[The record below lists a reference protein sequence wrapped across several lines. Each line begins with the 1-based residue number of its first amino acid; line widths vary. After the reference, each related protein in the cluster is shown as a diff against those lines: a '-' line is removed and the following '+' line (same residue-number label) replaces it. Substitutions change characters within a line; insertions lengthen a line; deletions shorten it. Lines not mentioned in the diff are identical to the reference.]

1 MEIEEIFKS
10 FNDRLLDKH
19 KRLKNEVTKEKLST
33 LGEFFMSRHL
43 TDVEMESFLPKGIAA
58 VDGSNNSYGGADPN
72 IIHFLRACYIPDMK
86 REMVEEVRILSP
98 LVDTEVSPKS
108 ELSRLE
114 VIAAKAGLEKYDS
127 KALLMDGGLI
137 RYIADAEDEYNELL
151 ALVKERDTLFMGVIE
166 DMKSRS
172 VAKALRIEGCFDREL
187 FFGKL
192 APGEAFFLYD
202 RFNLKKESA
211 ISTIYLR
218 PGNDPMAISIDF
230 PTFLVDKRELITN
243 LVRTL
248 TPDMSRGIPFILDI
262 VDKYAKVT
270 DKDMQ
275 YFIKKYISEDV
286 KRLYLDEARQK
297 RWM

>member
-19 KRLKNEVTKEKLST
+19 KKLKNEKLST
-33 LGEFFMSRHL
+33 LGEFYMSRHL
-43 TDVEMESFLPKGIAA
+43 TDEEMNSFLPKGIAA

-86 REMVEEVRILSP
+86 RDRVEEVRILSP
-98 LVDTEVSPKS
+98 LVDVEVSPKS
-108 ELSRLE
+108 ELSKLE
-114 VIAAKAGLEKYDS
+114 LIAAMKGLEKYDS

-137 RYIADAEDEYNELL
+137 RYILDAEDEYNELL
-151 ALVKERDTLFMGVIE
+151 ELVKERDTLFMGVIE

-172 VAKALRIEGCFDREL
+172 ISKALDVDGFDREL
-187 FFGKL
+187 LFGKL
-192 APGEAFFLYD
+192 APGEAFFLHD
-202 RFNLKKESA
+202 ELNLKKESS

-230 PTFLVDKRELITN
+230 PNFLGDKRELITN

>member
-19 KRLKNEVTKEKLST
+19 KKLKNEATKEKLST
-33 LGEFFMSRHL
+33 LGEFYMSRHL
-43 TDVEMESFLPKGIAA
+43 TDEEMNSFLPKGIAA

-86 REMVEEVRILSP
+86 RDRVEEVRILSP
-98 LVDTEVSPKS
+98 LVDVEVSPKS
-108 ELSRLE
+108 ELSKLE
-114 VIAAKAGLEKYDS
+114 LIAAMKGLEKYDS

-137 RYIADAEDEYNELL
+137 RYILDAEDEYNELL
-151 ALVKERDTLFMGVIE
+151 ELVKERDTLFMGVIE

-172 VAKALRIEGCFDREL
+172 ISKALDVDGFDREL
-187 FFGKL
+187 LFGKL
-192 APGEAFFLYD
+192 APGEAFFLHD
-202 RFNLKKESA
+202 ELNLKKESS

-230 PTFLVDKRELITN
+230 PNFLGDKRELITN

>member
-1 MEIEEIFKS
+1 MCIR
-10 FNDRLLDKH
+10 DRLL
-19 KRLKNEVTKEKLST
+19 T
-33 LGEFFMSRHL
+33 LGEFYMSRHL
-43 TDVEMESFLPKGIAA
+43 TDEEMNSFLPKGIAA

-86 REMVEEVRILSP
+86 RDRVEEVRILSP
-98 LVDTEVSPKS
+98 LVDVEVSPKS
-108 ELSRLE
+108 ELSKLE
-114 VIAAKAGLEKYDS
+114 LIAAMKGLEKYDS

-137 RYIADAEDEYNELL
+137 RYILDAEDEYNELL
-151 ALVKERDTLFMGVIE
+151 ELVKERDTLFMGVIE

-172 VAKALRIEGCFDREL
+172 ISKALDVDGFDREL
-187 FFGKL
+187 LFGKL
-192 APGEAFFLYD
+192 APGEAFFLHD
-202 RFNLKKESA
+202 ELNLKKESS

-230 PTFLVDKRELITN
+230 PNFLGDKRELITN

>member
-19 KRLKNEVTKEKLST
+19 KKLKNEVTKEKLLT
-33 LGEFFMSRHL
+33 LGEFYMSRHL
-43 TDVEMESFLPKGIAA
+43 TDEEMNSFLPKGIAA

-86 REMVEEVRILSP
+86 RDRVEEVRILSP
-98 LVDTEVSPKS
+98 LVDVEVSPKS
-108 ELSRLE
+108 ELSKLE
-114 VIAAKAGLEKYDS
+114 LIAAMKGLEKYDS
-127 KALLMDGGLI
+127 KALLMDGGFI
-137 RYIADAEDEYNELL
+137 RYILDAEDEYNELL
-151 ALVKERDTLFMGVIE
+151 ELVKERDTLFMGVIE

-172 VAKALRIEGCFDREL
+172 ISKALDVDGFDREL
-187 FFGKL
+187 LFGKL
-192 APGEAFFLYD
+192 APGEAFFLHD
-202 RFNLKKESA
+202 ELNLKKESS

-230 PTFLVDKRELITN
+230 PNFLGDKRELITN

>member
-19 KRLKNEVTKEKLST
+19 KKLKNEVTKEKLLT
-33 LGEFFMSRHL
+33 LGEFYMSRHL
-43 TDVEMESFLPKGIAA
+43 TDEEMNSFLPKGIAA

-86 REMVEEVRILSP
+86 RDRVEEVRILSP
-98 LVDTEVSPKS
+98 LVDVEVSPKS
-108 ELSRLE
+108 ELSKLE
-114 VIAAKAGLEKYDS
+114 LIAAMKGLEKYDS

-137 RYIADAEDEYNELL
+137 RYILDAEDEYNELL
-151 ALVKERDTLFMGVIE
+151 ELVKERDTLFMGVIE

-172 VAKALRIEGCFDREL
+172 ISKALDVDGFDREL
-187 FFGKL
+187 LFGKL
-192 APGEAFFLYD
+192 APGEAFFLHD
-202 RFNLKKESA
+202 ELNLKRESS

-230 PTFLVDKRELITN
+230 PNFLGDKRELITN

>member
-19 KRLKNEVTKEKLST
+19 KKLKNEVTKEKLLT
-33 LGEFFMSRHL
+33 LGEFYMSRHL
-43 TDVEMESFLPKGIAA
+43 TDEEMNSFLPKGIAA

-86 REMVEEVRILSP
+86 RDRVEEVRILSP
-98 LVDTEVSPKS
+98 LVDVEVSPKS
-108 ELSRLE
+108 ELSKLE
-114 VIAAKAGLEKYDS
+114 LIAAMKGLEKYDS

-137 RYIADAEDEYNELL
+137 RYILDAEDEYNELL
-151 ALVKERDTLFMGVIE
+151 ELVKERDTLFMGVIE

-172 VAKALRIEGCFDREL
+172 ISKALDVDGFDREL
-187 FFGKL
+187 LFGKL
-192 APGEAFFLYD
+192 APGEAFFLHD
-202 RFNLKKESA
+202 ELNLKKESS

-230 PTFLVDKRELITN
+230 PNFLGDKRELITN

-270 DKDMQ
+270 DKNMQ

>member
-19 KRLKNEVTKEKLST
+19 KKLKNKVTKEKLLT
-33 LGEFFMSRHL
+33 LGEFYMSRHL
-43 TDVEMESFLPKGIAA
+43 TDEEMNSFLPKGIAA

-86 REMVEEVRILSP
+86 RDRVEEVRILSP
-98 LVDTEVSPKS
+98 LVDVEVSPKS
-108 ELSRLE
+108 ELSKLE
-114 VIAAKAGLEKYDS
+114 LIAAMKGLEKYDS

-137 RYIADAEDEYNELL
+137 RYILDAEDEYNELL
-151 ALVKERDTLFMGVIE
+151 ELVKERDTLFMGVIE

-172 VAKALRIEGCFDREL
+172 ISKALDVDGFDREL
-187 FFGKL
+187 LFGKL
-192 APGEAFFLYD
+192 APGEAFFLHD
-202 RFNLKKESA
+202 ELNLKKESS

-230 PTFLVDKRELITN
+230 PNFLGDKRELITN

>member
-19 KRLKNEVTKEKLST
+19 KKLKNEATKEKLST
-33 LGEFFMSRHL
+33 LGEFYMSRHL
-43 TDVEMESFLPKGIAA
+43 TDEEMNSFLPKGIAA

-86 REMVEEVRILSP
+86 RNRVEEVRILSP
-98 LVDTEVSPKS
+98 LVDVEVSPKS
-108 ELSRLE
+108 ELSKLE
-114 VIAAKAGLEKYDS
+114 LIAAMKGLEKYDS

-137 RYIADAEDEYNELL
+137 RYILDAEDEYNELL
-151 ALVKERDTLFMGVIE
+151 ELVKERNTLFMGVIE

-172 VAKALRIEGCFDREL
+172 ISKALDVDGFDREL
-187 FFGKL
+187 LFGKL
-192 APGEAFFLYD
+192 APGEAFFLHD
-202 RFNLKKESA
+202 ELNLKKESS

-230 PTFLVDKRELITN
+230 PNFLGDKRELITN

>member
-19 KRLKNEVTKEKLST
+19 KKLKNEVTKEKLLT
-33 LGEFFMSRHL
+33 LGEFYMSRHL
-43 TDVEMESFLPKGIAA
+43 TDEEMNSFLPKGIAA

-86 REMVEEVRILSP
+86 RDRVEEVRILSP
-98 LVDTEVSPKS
+98 LVDVEVSPKS
-108 ELSRLE
+108 ELSKLE
-114 VIAAKAGLEKYDS
+114 LIAAMKGLEKYDS

-137 RYIADAEDEYNELL
+137 RYILDAEDEYNELL
-151 ALVKERDTLFMGVIE
+151 ELVKERDMLFMGVIE

-172 VAKALRIEGCFDREL
+172 ISKALDVDGFDREL
-187 FFGKL
+187 LFGKL
-192 APGEAFFLYD
+192 APGEAFFLHD
-202 RFNLKKESA
+202 ELNLKKESS

-230 PTFLVDKRELITN
+230 PNFLGDKRELITN

>member
-19 KRLKNEVTKEKLST
+19 KKLKNEVTKEKLLT
-33 LGEFFMSRHL
+33 LGEFYMSRHL
-43 TDVEMESFLPKGIAA
+43 TDEEMNSFLPKGIAA

-72 IIHFLRACYIPDMK
+72 IIHFLRACYIPAMK
-86 REMVEEVRILSP
+86 RDRVEEVRILSP
-98 LVDTEVSPKS
+98 LVDVEVSPKS
-108 ELSRLE
+108 ELSKLE
-114 VIAAKAGLEKYDS
+114 LIAAMKGLEKYDS

-137 RYIADAEDEYNELL
+137 RYILDAEDEYNELL
-151 ALVKERDTLFMGVIE
+151 ELVKERDTLFMGVIE

-172 VAKALRIEGCFDREL
+172 ISKALDVDGFDREL
-187 FFGKL
+187 LFGKL
-192 APGEAFFLYD
+192 APGEAFFLHD
-202 RFNLKKESA
+202 ELNLKKESS

-230 PTFLVDKRELITN
+230 PNFLGDKRELITN

>member
-10 FNDRLLDKH
+10 FNDSLLDKH
-19 KRLKNEVTKEKLST
+19 KRLKTEVTKEKLSA

-43 TDVEMESFLPKGIAA
+43 TDEEMESFLPKGIAA

-98 LVDTEVSPKS
+98 LVDVEVSPKS
-108 ELSRLE
+108 ELSKLE
-114 VIAAKAGLEKYDS
+114 VIAAKKGLEKYDS

-137 RYIADAEDEYNELL
+137 RYIADAEDEYKELL
-151 ALVKERDTLFMGVIE
+151 QLVKERDTLFMGVIE

-172 VAKALRIEGCFDREL
+172 VAKKLGIDGFDREL

-202 RFNLKKESA
+202 EFNLKKESA

-230 PTFLVDKRELITN
+230 PTFSVDKRELITD

>member
-19 KRLKNEVTKEKLST
+19 KKLKNEVTKEKLLT
-33 LGEFFMSRHL
+33 LGEFYMSRHL
-43 TDVEMESFLPKGIAA
+43 TDEEMNSFLPKGIAA

-86 REMVEEVRILSP
+86 RDRVEEVRILSP
-98 LVDTEVSPKS
+98 LVDVEISPKS
-108 ELSRLE
+108 ELSKLE
-114 VIAAKAGLEKYDS
+114 LIAAMKGLEKYDS

-137 RYIADAEDEYNELL
+137 RYILDAEDEYNELL
-151 ALVKERDTLFMGVIE
+151 ELVKERDTLFMGVIE

-172 VAKALRIEGCFDREL
+172 ISKALDVDGFDREL
-187 FFGKL
+187 LFGKL
-192 APGEAFFLYD
+192 APGEAFFLHD
-202 RFNLKKESA
+202 ELNLKKESS

-230 PTFLVDKRELITN
+230 PNFLGDKRELITN

>member
-19 KRLKNEVTKEKLST
+19 KKLKNEVTKEKLLT
-33 LGEFFMSRHL
+33 LGEFYMSRHL
-43 TDVEMESFLPKGIAA
+43 TDEEMNSFLPKGIAA

-86 REMVEEVRILSP
+86 RDRVEEVRIISP
-98 LVDTEVSPKS
+98 LVDVEVSPKS
-108 ELSRLE
+108 ELSKLE
-114 VIAAKAGLEKYDS
+114 LIAAMKGLEKYDS

-137 RYIADAEDEYNELL
+137 RYILDAEDEYNELL
-151 ALVKERDTLFMGVIE
+151 ELVKERDTLFMGVIE

-172 VAKALRIEGCFDREL
+172 ISKALDVDGFDREL
-187 FFGKL
+187 LFGKL
-192 APGEAFFLYD
+192 APGEAFFLHD
-202 RFNLKKESA
+202 ELNLKKESS

-230 PTFLVDKRELITN
+230 PNFLGDKRELITN

>member
-19 KRLKNEVTKEKLST
+19 KKLKNEVTKEKLLT
-33 LGEFFMSRHL
+33 LGEFYMSRHL
-43 TDVEMESFLPKGIAA
+43 TDEEMNSFLPKGIAA

-86 REMVEEVRILSP
+86 RDRVEEVRILSP
-98 LVDTEVSPKS
+98 LVDVEVSPKS
-108 ELSRLE
+108 ELSKLE
-114 VIAAKAGLEKYDS
+114 LIAAMKGLEKYDS

-137 RYIADAEDEYNELL
+137 RYILDAEDEYNELL
-151 ALVKERDTLFMGVIE
+151 ELVKERDTLFMGVIE

-172 VAKALRIEGCFDREL
+172 ISKALNIDGFDREL
-187 FFGKL
+187 LFGKL
-192 APGEAFFLYD
+192 APGEAFFLHD
-202 RFNLKKESA
+202 ELNLKKESS

-230 PTFLVDKRELITN
+230 PNFLGDKRELITN

>member
-19 KRLKNEVTKEKLST
+19 KKLKNEVTKEKLLT
-33 LGEFFMSRHL
+33 LGEFYMSRHL
-43 TDVEMESFLPKGIAA
+43 TDEEMNSFLPKGIAA

-86 REMVEEVRILSP
+86 RNRVEEVRILSP
-98 LVDTEVSPKS
+98 LVDVEVSPKS
-108 ELSRLE
+108 ELSKLE
-114 VIAAKAGLEKYDS
+114 LIAAMKGLEKYDS

-137 RYIADAEDEYNELL
+137 RYILDAEDEYNELL
-151 ALVKERDTLFMGVIE
+151 ELVKERDTLFMGVIE

-172 VAKALRIEGCFDREL
+172 ISKALDVDGFDREL
-187 FFGKL
+187 LFGKL
-192 APGEAFFLYD
+192 APGEAFFLHD
-202 RFNLKKESA
+202 ELNLKKESS

-230 PTFLVDKRELITN
+230 PNFLGDKRELITN

>member
-1 MEIEEIFKS
+1 MEIEEIFKF

-19 KRLKNEVTKEKLST
+19 KRLKTEVTKEKLST

-43 TDVEMESFLPKGIAA
+43 TDEEMESFLPKGIAA

-98 LVDTEVSPKS
+98 LVDVEVSPKS
-108 ELSRLE
+108 ELSKLE
-114 VIAAKAGLEKYDS
+114 VIAAKEGLEKYDS

-151 ALVKERDTLFMGVIE
+151 QLVEERDTLFMGVIE

-172 VAKALRIEGCFDREL
+172 VAKKLGIDGFDREL

-202 RFNLKKESA
+202 EFNLKKESA

-230 PTFLVDKRELITN
+230 PSVSVDNRELITN

>member
-19 KRLKNEVTKEKLST
+19 KKLKNEVTKEKLLT
-33 LGEFFMSRHL
+33 LGEFYMSRHL
-43 TDVEMESFLPKGIAA
+43 TDEEMNSFLPKGIAA

-86 REMVEEVRILSP
+86 RDRVEEVRILSP
-98 LVDTEVSPKS
+98 LVDVEVSPKS
-108 ELSRLE
+108 ELSKLE
-114 VIAAKAGLEKYDS
+114 LIAAMKGLEKYDS

-137 RYIADAEDEYNELL
+137 RYILDAEDEYNELL
-151 ALVKERDTLFMGVIE
+151 DIVKERFTLFMGVIE

-172 VAKALRIEGCFDREL
+172 ISKALDVDGFDREL
-187 FFGKL
+187 LFGKL
-192 APGEAFFLYD
+192 APGEAFFLHD
-202 RFNLKKESA
+202 ELNLKKESS

-230 PTFLVDKRELITN
+230 PNFLGDKRELITN

>member
-19 KRLKNEVTKEKLST
+19 KKLKNEVTKEKLLT
-33 LGEFFMSRHL
+33 LGEFYMSRHL
-43 TDVEMESFLPKGIAA
+43 TDEEMNSFLPKGIAA

-86 REMVEEVRILSP
+86 RDRVEEVRILSP
-98 LVDTEVSPKS
+98 LVDVEVSPKS
-108 ELSRLE
+108 ELSKLE
-114 VIAAKAGLEKYDS
+114 LIAAMKGLEKYDS

-137 RYIADAEDEYNELL
+137 RYILDAEDEYNELL
-151 ALVKERDTLFMGVIE
+151 ELVKERNTLFMGVIE

-172 VAKALRIEGCFDREL
+172 ISKALDVDGFDREL
-187 FFGKL
+187 LFGKL
-192 APGEAFFLYD
+192 APGEAFFLHD
-202 RFNLKKESA
+202 ELNLKKESS

-230 PTFLVDKRELITN
+230 PNFLGDKRELITN

-248 TPDMSRGIPFILDI
+248 TPDMRRGIPFILDI

>member
-19 KRLKNEVTKEKLST
+19 KKLKNEVTKEKLLT
-33 LGEFFMSRHL
+33 LGEFYMSRHL
-43 TDVEMESFLPKGIAA
+43 TDEEMNSFLPKGIAA

-86 REMVEEVRILSP
+86 RDRVEEVRILSP
-98 LVDTEVSPKS
+98 LVDVEVSPKS
-108 ELSRLE
+108 ELSKLE
-114 VIAAKAGLEKYDS
+114 LIAAMKGLEKYDS

-137 RYIADAEDEYNELL
+137 RYILDAEDEYNELL
-151 ALVKERDTLFMGVIE
+151 ELVKERDTLFMGVIE

-172 VAKALRIEGCFDREL
+172 ISKALDVDGFDREL
-187 FFGKL
+187 LFGKL
-192 APGEAFFLYD
+192 APGEAFFLND
-202 RFNLKKESA
+202 ELNLKKESS

-230 PTFLVDKRELITN
+230 PNFLGDKRELITN

>member
-19 KRLKNEVTKEKLST
+19 KKLKNEVTKEKLLT
-33 LGEFFMSRHL
+33 LGEFYMSRHL
-43 TDVEMESFLPKGIAA
+43 TDDEMNSFLPKGIAA

-86 REMVEEVRILSP
+86 RDRVEEVRILSP
-98 LVDTEVSPKS
+98 LVDVEVSPKS
-108 ELSRLE
+108 ELSKLE
-114 VIAAKAGLEKYDS
+114 LIAAMKGLEKYDS

-137 RYIADAEDEYNELL
+137 RYILDAEDEYNELL
-151 ALVKERDTLFMGVIE
+151 ELVKERDTLFMGVIE

-172 VAKALRIEGCFDREL
+172 ISKALDVDGFDREL
-187 FFGKL
+187 LFGKL
-192 APGEAFFLYD
+192 APGEAFFLHD
-202 RFNLKKESA
+202 ELNLKKESS

-230 PTFLVDKRELITN
+230 PNFLGDKRELITN

>member
-19 KRLKNEVTKEKLST
+19 KKLKNEVTKEKLLT
-33 LGEFFMSRHL
+33 LGEFYMSRHL
-43 TDVEMESFLPKGIAA
+43 TDEEMNSFLPKGIAA

-86 REMVEEVRILSP
+86 RDRVEEVRILSP
-98 LVDTEVSPKS
+98 LVDVEVSPKS
-108 ELSRLE
+108 ELSKLE
-114 VIAAKAGLEKYDS
+114 LIAAMKGLEKYDS

-137 RYIADAEDEYNELL
+137 RYILDAEDEYNELL
-151 ALVKERDTLFMGVIE
+151 ELVKEKDTLFMGVIE

-172 VAKALRIEGCFDREL
+172 ISKALDVDGFDREL
-187 FFGKL
+187 LFGKL
-192 APGEAFFLYD
+192 APGEAFFLHD
-202 RFNLKKESA
+202 ELNLKKESS

-230 PTFLVDKRELITN
+230 PNFLGDKRELITN

-262 VDKYAKVT
+262 VDKYVKVT

>member
-19 KRLKNEVTKEKLST
+19 RKLKIEATKEKLST

-43 TDVEMESFLPKGIAA
+43 TDEEMESFLPKGIAA

-98 LVDTEVSPKS
+98 LVDVEVSPKS
-108 ELSRLE
+108 ELSKLE
-114 VIAAKAGLEKYDS
+114 VIAAKKGLLKYDS

-151 ALVKERDTLFMGVIE
+151 ELVKERDTLFMGVIE

-172 VAKALRIEGCFDREL
+172 VAKKLGIDGFDREL

-202 RFNLKKESA
+202 EFNLKKESA

-230 PTFLVDKRELITN
+230 PTFSVDKRELITN

>member
-19 KRLKNEVTKEKLST
+19 KKLKNEVTKEKLLT
-33 LGEFFMSRHL
+33 LGEFYMSRHL
-43 TDVEMESFLPKGIAA
+43 TDEEMNSFLPKGIAA

-86 REMVEEVRILSP
+86 RDRVEEVRIISP
-98 LVDTEVSPKS
+98 LVDVEVSPKS
-108 ELSRLE
+108 ELSKLE
-114 VIAAKAGLEKYDS
+114 LIAAMKGLEKYDS

-137 RYIADAEDEYNELL
+137 RYILDAEDEYNELL
-151 ALVKERDTLFMGVIE
+151 ELVKERNTLFMGVIE

-172 VAKALRIEGCFDREL
+172 ISKALDVDGFDREL
-187 FFGKL
+187 LFGKL
-192 APGEAFFLYD
+192 APGEAFFLHD
-202 RFNLKKESA
+202 ELNLKKESS

-230 PTFLVDKRELITN
+230 PNFLGDKRELITN

>member
-19 KRLKNEVTKEKLST
+19 KKLKNEVTKEKLMT
-33 LGEFFMSRHL
+33 LGEFYMSRHL
-43 TDVEMESFLPKGIAA
+43 TDEEMNSFLPKGIAA

-86 REMVEEVRILSP
+86 RDRVEEVRILSP
-98 LVDTEVSPKS
+98 LVDVEVSPKS
-108 ELSRLE
+108 ELSKLE
-114 VIAAKAGLEKYDS
+114 LIAAMKGLEKYDS

-137 RYIADAEDEYNELL
+137 RYILDAEDEYNELL
-151 ALVKERDTLFMGVIE
+151 ELVKERDTLFMGVIE

-172 VAKALRIEGCFDREL
+172 ISKALDVDGFDREL
-187 FFGKL
+187 LFGKL
-192 APGEAFFLYD
+192 AQGEAFFLHD
-202 RFNLKKESA
+202 ELNLKKESS

-230 PTFLVDKRELITN
+230 PNFLGDKRELITN

>member
-19 KRLKNEVTKEKLST
+19 KKLKNEVTKEKLLT
-33 LGEFFMSRHL
+33 LGEFYMSRHL
-43 TDVEMESFLPKGIAA
+43 TDEEMNSFLPKGIAA

-86 REMVEEVRILSP
+86 RDRVEEVRILSP
-98 LVDTEVSPKS
+98 LVDVEVSPKS
-108 ELSRLE
+108 ELSKLE
-114 VIAAKAGLEKYDS
+114 LIAAMKGLEKYDS

-137 RYIADAEDEYNELL
+137 RYILDAEDEYNELL
-151 ALVKERDTLFMGVIE
+151 ELVKEKDTLFMGVIE

-172 VAKALRIEGCFDREL
+172 ISKALDVDGFDREL
-187 FFGKL
+187 LFGKL
-192 APGEAFFLYD
+192 APGEAFFLHD
-202 RFNLKKESA
+202 ELNLKKESS

-230 PTFLVDKRELITN
+230 PNFLGDKRELITN

>member
-1 MEIEEIFKS
+1 
-10 FNDRLLDKH
+10 
-19 KRLKNEVTKEKLST
+19 
-33 LGEFFMSRHL
+33 
-43 TDVEMESFLPKGIAA
+43 
-58 VDGSNNSYGGADPN
+58 
-72 IIHFLRACYIPDMK
+72 
-86 REMVEEVRILSP
+86 
-98 LVDTEVSPKS
+98 
-108 ELSRLE
+108 
-114 VIAAKAGLEKYDS
+114 
-127 KALLMDGGLI
+127 
-137 RYIADAEDEYNELL
+137 
-151 ALVKERDTLFMGVIE
+151 MGVIE

-172 VAKALRIEGCFDREL
+172 VAKKLGIDGFDREL

-202 RFNLKKESA
+202 EFNLKKESA

-230 PTFLVDKRELITN
+230 PTFSVDKRELITN

-297 RWM
+297 RWR

>member
-19 KRLKNEVTKEKLST
+19 KRLKTEVTKEKLST

-43 TDVEMESFLPKGIAA
+43 TDEEMESFLPKGIAA

-98 LVDTEVSPKS
+98 LVDVEVSPKS
-108 ELSRLE
+108 ELSKLE
-114 VIAAKAGLEKYDS
+114 VIAAKEGLEKYDS

-151 ALVKERDTLFMGVIE
+151 QLVEERDTLFMGVIE

-172 VAKALRIEGCFDREL
+172 VAKKLGIDGFDREL

-202 RFNLKKESA
+202 EFNLKKESA

-230 PTFLVDKRELITN
+230 PSVSVDKWELITN

>member
-19 KRLKNEVTKEKLST
+19 KRLKTEVTKEKLST

-43 TDVEMESFLPKGIAA
+43 TDEEMESFLPKGIAA

-72 IIHFLRACYIPDMK
+72 IIHFLRACYIPDMN

-98 LVDTEVSPKS
+98 LVDVEISPKS
-108 ELSRLE
+108 ELSKLE
-114 VIAAKAGLEKYDS
+114 VIAAKKGLEKYDS

-151 ALVKERDTLFMGVIE
+151 QLVKERDTLFMGVIE

-172 VAKALRIEGCFDREL
+172 VAKKLGIDGFDREL

-202 RFNLKKESA
+202 EFNLKKESA

-230 PTFLVDKRELITN
+230 PSVSVDKRELITN

-286 KRLYLDEARQK
+286 NRLYLDEARQK

>member
-19 KRLKNEVTKEKLST
+19 KKLKNEVTKEKLLT
-33 LGEFFMSRHL
+33 LGEFYMSRHM
-43 TDVEMESFLPKGIAA
+43 TDEEMNSFLPKGIAA

-86 REMVEEVRILSP
+86 RDRVEEVRILSP
-98 LVDTEVSPKS
+98 LVDVEVSPKS
-108 ELSRLE
+108 ELSKLE
-114 VIAAKAGLEKYDS
+114 LIAAMKGLEKYDS

-137 RYIADAEDEYNELL
+137 RYILDAEDEYNELL
-151 ALVKERDTLFMGVIE
+151 ELVKERDTLFMGVIE

-172 VAKALRIEGCFDREL
+172 ISKALDVDGFDREL
-187 FFGKL
+187 LFGKL
-192 APGEAFFLYD
+192 APGEAFFLHD
-202 RFNLKKESA
+202 ELNLKKESS

-230 PTFLVDKRELITN
+230 PNFLGDKRELITN

>member
-19 KRLKNEVTKEKLST
+19 RKLKIEATKEKLST

-43 TDVEMESFLPKGIAA
+43 TDEEMESFLPKGIAA

-98 LVDTEVSPKS
+98 LVDVEVSPKS
-108 ELSRLE
+108 ELSKLE
-114 VIAAKAGLEKYDS
+114 VIAAKKGLLKYDS

-151 ALVKERDTLFMGVIE
+151 ELVKERDTLFMGVIE

-172 VAKALRIEGCFDREL
+172 VAKKLGIDGFDREL

-202 RFNLKKESA
+202 EFNLKKESA

-230 PTFLVDKRELITN
+230 PSVSVDKRELITN

>member
-19 KRLKNEVTKEKLST
+19 KKLKNEVTKEKLLT
-33 LGEFFMSRHL
+33 LGEFYMSRHL
-43 TDVEMESFLPKGIAA
+43 TDEEMNSFLPKGIAA

-86 REMVEEVRILSP
+86 RDRVEEVRILSP
-98 LVDTEVSPKS
+98 LVDAEVSPKS
-108 ELSRLE
+108 ELSKLE
-114 VIAAKAGLEKYDS
+114 LIAAMKGLEKYDS

-137 RYIADAEDEYNELL
+137 RYILDAEDEYNELL
-151 ALVKERDTLFMGVIE
+151 ELVKATDTLFMGVIE

-172 VAKALRIEGCFDREL
+172 ISKALDVDGFDREL
-187 FFGKL
+187 LFGKL
-192 APGEAFFLYD
+192 APGEAFFLHD
-202 RFNLKKESA
+202 ELNLKKESS

-230 PTFLVDKRELITN
+230 PNFLGDKRELITN

-286 KRLYLDEARQK
+286 KRLYLDEVRQK

>member
-19 KRLKNEVTKEKLST
+19 KKLKNEVTKEKLMT
-33 LGEFFMSRHL
+33 LGEFYMSRHL
-43 TDVEMESFLPKGIAA
+43 TDEEMNSFLPKGIAA

-86 REMVEEVRILSP
+86 RDRVEEVRILSP
-98 LVDTEVSPKS
+98 LVDVEVSPKS
-108 ELSRLE
+108 ELSKLE
-114 VIAAKAGLEKYDS
+114 LIAAMKGLEKYDS

-137 RYIADAEDEYNELL
+137 RYILDAEDEYNELL
-151 ALVKERDTLFMGVIE
+151 ELVKERDTLFMGVIE

-172 VAKALRIEGCFDREL
+172 ISKALNIDGFDREL
-187 FFGKL
+187 LFGKL
-192 APGEAFFLYD
+192 APGEAFFLHD
-202 RFNLKKESA
+202 ELNLKKESS

-230 PTFLVDKRELITN
+230 PNFLGDKRELITN

>member
-19 KRLKNEVTKEKLST
+19 KKLKNEVTKEKLLT
-33 LGEFFMSRHL
+33 LGEFYMSRHL
-43 TDVEMESFLPKGIAA
+43 TDEEMNSFLPKGIAA

-72 IIHFLRACYIPDMK
+72 IIHFLHACYIPDMK
-86 REMVEEVRILSP
+86 RDRVEEVRILSP
-98 LVDTEVSPKS
+98 LVDVEVSPKS
-108 ELSRLE
+108 ELSKLE
-114 VIAAKAGLEKYDS
+114 LIAAMKGLEKYDS

-137 RYIADAEDEYNELL
+137 RYILDAEDEYNELL
-151 ALVKERDTLFMGVIE
+151 ELVKERDTLFMGVIE

-172 VAKALRIEGCFDREL
+172 ISKALDVDGFDREL
-187 FFGKL
+187 LFGKL
-192 APGEAFFLYD
+192 APGEAFFLHD
-202 RFNLKKESA
+202 ELNLKKESS

-230 PTFLVDKRELITN
+230 PNFLGDKRELITN

>member
-19 KRLKNEVTKEKLST
+19 KKLKNEVTKEKLLT
-33 LGEFFMSRHL
+33 LGEFYMSRHL
-43 TDVEMESFLPKGIAA
+43 TDEEMNSFLPKGIAA

-86 REMVEEVRILSP
+86 RHRVEEVRILSP
-98 LVDTEVSPKS
+98 LVDVEVSPKS
-108 ELSRLE
+108 ELSKLE
-114 VIAAKAGLEKYDS
+114 LIAAMKGLEKYDS

-137 RYIADAEDEYNELL
+137 RYILDAEDEYNELL
-151 ALVKERDTLFMGVIE
+151 ELVKERDTLFMGVIE

-172 VAKALRIEGCFDREL
+172 ISKALDVDGFDREL
-187 FFGKL
+187 LFGKL
-192 APGEAFFLYD
+192 APGEAFFLHD
-202 RFNLKKESA
+202 ELNLKKESS

-230 PTFLVDKRELITN
+230 PNFLGDKRELITN

>member
-19 KRLKNEVTKEKLST
+19 KRLKTEVTKEKLSA

-43 TDVEMESFLPKGIAA
+43 TDEEMESFLPKGIAA

-98 LVDTEVSPKS
+98 LVDVEVSPKS
-108 ELSRLE
+108 ELSKLE
-114 VIAAKAGLEKYDS
+114 VIAAKKGLEKYDS

-151 ALVKERDTLFMGVIE
+151 QLVKERDTLFMGVIE

-172 VAKALRIEGCFDREL
+172 VAKKLGIDGFDREL

-202 RFNLKKESA
+202 EFNLKKESA

-230 PTFLVDKRELITN
+230 PSVSVDKRELITN

>member
-19 KRLKNEVTKEKLST
+19 KRLKEEVTKEKLST

-86 REMVEEVRILSP
+86 RDRVEEVRILSP

-114 VIAAKAGLEKYDS
+114 VIAAKVGLEKYDS

-151 ALVKERDTLFMGVIE
+151 ELVKERDTLFMGVIE

-172 VAKALRIEGCFDREL
+172 VAKKLGIDGFDREL

-286 KRLYLDEARQK
+286 KRLYLDEAKQK

>member
-19 KRLKNEVTKEKLST
+19 KKLKNEVTKEKLLT
-33 LGEFFMSRHL
+33 LGEFYMSRHL
-43 TDVEMESFLPKGIAA
+43 TDEEMNSFLPKGIAA

-86 REMVEEVRILSP
+86 RDRVEEVRILSP
-98 LVDTEVSPKS
+98 LVDVEVSPKS
-108 ELSRLE
+108 ELSKLE
-114 VIAAKAGLEKYDS
+114 LIAAMKGLEKYDS

-137 RYIADAEDEYNELL
+137 RYILDAEDEYNELL
-151 ALVKERDTLFMGVIE
+151 ELVKERDTLFMGVIE

-172 VAKALRIEGCFDREL
+172 ISKALDVDGFDREL
-187 FFGKL
+187 LFGKL
-192 APGEAFFLYD
+192 APGEAFFLHD
-202 RFNLKKESA
+202 ELNLKKESS

-230 PTFLVDKRELITN
+230 PNFLGDKRELITN

-248 TPDMSRGIPFILDI
+248 TPDLSRGIPFILDI

>member
-19 KRLKNEVTKEKLST
+19 KKLKNEVTKEKLLT
-33 LGEFFMSRHL
+33 LGEFYMSRHL
-43 TDVEMESFLPKGIAA
+43 TDEEMNSFLPKGIAA

-86 REMVEEVRILSP
+86 RDRVEEVRILSP
-98 LVDTEVSPKS
+98 LVDVEVSPKS
-108 ELSRLE
+108 ELSKLE
-114 VIAAKAGLEKYDS
+114 LIAAMKGLEKYDS

-137 RYIADAEDEYNELL
+137 RYILDAEDEYNELL
-151 ALVKERDTLFMGVIE
+151 ELVKERDTLFMGVIE

-172 VAKALRIEGCFDREL
+172 ISKALDVDGFDREL
-187 FFGKL
+187 LFGKL
-192 APGEAFFLYD
+192 APGEAFFLHD
-202 RFNLKKESA
+202 ELNLKKESS

-230 PTFLVDKRELITN
+230 PNFLGDKRELITN

-286 KRLYLDEARQK
+286 KRLYLDEARQN

>member
-19 KRLKNEVTKEKLST
+19 KKLKNEVTKEKLMT
-33 LGEFFMSRHL
+33 LGEFYMSRHL
-43 TDVEMESFLPKGIAA
+43 TDEEMNSFLPKGIAA

-86 REMVEEVRILSP
+86 RDRVEEVRILSP
-98 LVDTEVSPKS
+98 LVDVEVSPKS
-108 ELSRLE
+108 ELSKLE
-114 VIAAKAGLEKYDS
+114 LIAAMKGLEKYDS

-137 RYIADAEDEYNELL
+137 RYILDAEDEYNELL
-151 ALVKERDTLFMGVIE
+151 ELVKERDTLFMGVIE

-172 VAKALRIEGCFDREL
+172 ISKALDVDGSDREL
-187 FFGKL
+187 LFGKL
-192 APGEAFFLYD
+192 APGEAFFLHD
-202 RFNLKKESA
+202 ELNLKKESS

-230 PTFLVDKRELITN
+230 PNFLGDKRELITN